1 MEDQIKKLV
10 GQGED
15 SKSQGHKIVKA
26 VAQELGVE
34 FVGTKTILHPEEMN
48 VKDKDEGGGLYIEYE

>member
-15 SKSQGHKIVKA
+15 SKSQGHKFVKA

-34 FVGTKTILHPEEMN
+34 FVGTRTILHPSEIGKEEN
-48 VKDKDEGGGLYIEYE
+48 NEGGSLYIDYE